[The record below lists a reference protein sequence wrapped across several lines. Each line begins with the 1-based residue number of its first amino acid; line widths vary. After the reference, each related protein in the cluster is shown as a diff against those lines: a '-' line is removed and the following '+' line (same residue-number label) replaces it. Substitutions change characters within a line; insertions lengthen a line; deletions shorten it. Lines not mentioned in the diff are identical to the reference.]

1 MLSWF
6 LFLSQDL
13 TKKLERNVDDHE
25 HYKDAI
31 QSCISWLVS
40 AKKKMLSFQQVD
52 GDKECMQQQLR
63 ELQVRTAD
71 DPTIWLMK
79 MIIWLIYPD
88 QIIHSVSQT
97 GRY

>member
-1 MLSWF
+1 
-6 LFLSQDL
+6 
-13 TKKLERNVDDHE
+13 
-25 HYKDAI
+25 
-31 QSCISWLVS
+31 
-40 AKKKMLSFQQVD
+40 MLSFQQVD

-79 MIIWLIYPD
+79 MIILLIYPD